1 MHTKE
6 NFARET
12 NETASQVELKWQWR
26 IDALVCGECKE
37 DDFIDELSSL
47 WKAAPDSAWNVI
59 AWLAQRYRRGQMPV
73 DLFRS
78 IKSRIVQGGLGAVDS
93 DMTINLDLALATQRD
108 VPNHTSHVLTSP
120 GLGDHMHMDTSAAQA
135 TPLTTPQFRIEDR
148 SASSV
153 PEIGRVLRNRY
164 VLESRLGSGG
174 MGTVF
179 KAMDRY
185 RCHLPGKNGPVP
197 KKFLHKETGSRPEVF
212 SNLRREFFC
221 AQALSHRSIVKV
233 YELDWDDDVAFF
245 TMELL
250 GGELL
255 SSVLEKS
262 RPISISRSYAWEII
276 REIGDGLAHAHA
288 RNVVHGDL
296 KPQNIMI
303 TNSAELRILDF
314 GASHAPARQR
324 SNDDGARKSIVNLTP
339 AYACCQLLEGQQA
352 DPRDDLYA
360 LACISYELLAG
371 EHPFQGRRSTEAR
384 DLGLLARRPPGLTR
398 QQWQTLTMGLSW
410 RREGH
415 SISVRDWI
423 AKLDPGRAAARPLAR
438 LLDLVR
444 AISVRDWIAKLDPGR
459 AAARPLARLLDLVR
473 AISVRDWIAKLDPGR
488 AAARPLARLLDLVR
502 AISVRDWI
510 AKLDPGRAAARPL
523 ARLLDLVR
531 AISVRD
537 WIAKRDPRRAAAR
550 PLARLLDLVRA
561 ISVRD
566 WIAKLDPG
574 RAAAR
579 RLGCL
584 LARNSERSFQLMVPS
599 SRAIALFAILLVS
612 LTVWISFNRV
622 SFERKISGNFAGPST
637 AANTLIN
644 ADPVTHY
651 QNLQLDRKL
660 LPGSASM
667 GPPLPDTLPGE
678 MPTLQKVTF
687 AGTSKSDAAHTALHK
702 EKLNKISISAD
713 THTIGSRDNFAE
725 IHVRRSSGFDGD
737 TTFLW
742 WTEPSSAK
750 PGIDYVPQARMIQ
763 LLPKGSHLASL
774 FIRIFPN
781 ATRKHFAMFY
791 VTIADTSNDTV
802 GHLARTAI
810 LLPPSK

>member
-1 MHTKE
+1 MHTKD

-12 NETASQVELKWQWR
+12 NETASQVELNWQWR
-26 IDALVCGECKE
+26 IDALVCGECRE
-37 DDFIDELSSL
+37 DDFIEELSSL

-59 AWLAQRYRRGQMPV
+59 ALLAQRYRRGQMPV
-73 DLFRS
+73 GLFRS
-78 IKSRIVQGGLGAVDS
+78 IESKIVQGGLGAVDY
-93 DMTINLDLALATQRD
+93 DITINLDLALTTQGD
-108 VPNHTSHVLTSP
+108 VQNHTGHVLTSP
-120 GLGDHMHMDTSAAQA
+120 GLGDHMHTDTSAARA
-135 TPLTTPQFRIEDR
+135 TPLKTEQVRKEDR
-148 SASSV
+148 SASSI

-174 MGTVF
+174 MGTVI

-185 RCHLPGKNGPVP
+185 RCDLTEDNRHVAI
-197 KKFLHKETGSRPEVF
+197 KFLHGETDSRPEVL

-233 YELDWDDDVAFF
+233 YELDLDDDVAFF

-250 GGELL
+250 QGELL
-255 SSVLEKS
+255 SSVLERS

-303 TNSAELRILDF
+303 TNSGELRILDF

-324 SNDDGARKSIVNLTP
+324 SNADGARKSTINLTP

-371 EHPFQGRRSTEAR
+371 EHPFQHQRSTEAR

-398 QQWQTLTMGLSW
+398 QQWQTLAMGLSW
-410 RREGH
+410 RREGR

-423 AKLDPGRAAARPLAR
+423 AKLDPGEAPARRLAR
-438 LLDLVR
+438 LLDLGR
-444 AISVRDWIAKLDPGR
+444 AISVRDWIAKLNPGE
-459 AAARPLARLLDLVR
+459 AP
-473 AISVRDWIAKLDPGR
+473 
-488 AAARPLARLLDLVR
+488 
-502 AISVRDWI
+502 
-510 AKLDPGRAAARPL
+510 
-523 ARLLDLVR
+523 
-531 AISVRD
+531 
-537 WIAKRDPRRAAAR
+537 
-550 PLARLLDLVRA
+550 
-561 ISVRD
+561 
-566 WIAKLDPG
+566 
-574 RAAAR
+574 AR
-579 RLGCL
+579 RLARL
-584 LARNSERSFQLMVPS
+584 LARNSERSFQLTVPS

-622 SFERKISGNFAGPST
+622 SFQRKISGNFTGPST

-651 QNLQLDRKL
+651 QNLLLYGKL

-667 GPPLPDTLPGE
+667 EPPLPDILSRERPS
-678 MPTLQKVTF
+678 LQKVTF
-687 AGTSKSDAAHTALHK
+687 AVTTKSDAARTALHK
-702 EKLNKISISAD
+702 EKPNKIGISAD

-737 TTFLW
+737 TAFVW

-750 PGIDYVPQARMIQ
+750 PGIDYVPQARMTQ

-774 FIRIFPN
+774 FIRIIPN
-781 ATRKHFAMFY
+781 ASRKHSAMFY
-791 VTIADTSNDTV
+791 VTIANPSNGTV
-802 GHLARTAI
+802 DHLARTAI

>member
-185 RCHLPGKNGPVP
+185 RCDLTEDNRHVAI
-197 KKFLHKETGSRPEVF
+197 KFLHQETGSRPEVF

-423 AKLDPGRAAARPLAR
+423 AKLDPG
-438 LLDLVR
+438 
-444 AISVRDWIAKLDPGR
+444 
-459 AAARPLARLLDLVR
+459 
-473 AISVRDWIAKLDPGR
+473 
-488 AAARPLARLLDLVR
+488 
-502 AISVRDWI
+502 
-510 AKLDPGRAAARPL
+510 
-523 ARLLDLVR
+523 
-531 AISVRD
+531 
-537 WIAKRDPRRAAAR
+537 RAAAR

>member
-444 AISVRDWIAKLDPGR
+444 AISVRDWIAK
-459 AAARPLARLLDLVR
+459 
-473 AISVRDWIAKLDPGR
+473 
-488 AAARPLARLLDLVR
+488 
-502 AISVRDWI
+502 
-510 AKLDPGRAAARPL
+510 
-523 ARLLDLVR
+523 
-531 AISVRD
+531 
-537 WIAKRDPRRAAAR
+537 RDPRRAAAR

>member
-1 MHTKE
+1 MYTKE

-12 NETASQVELKWQWR
+12 NETASQVELNWQWR
-26 IDALVCGECKE
+26 IDALVCGECRE

-47 WKAAPDSAWNVI
+47 WKVAPDSAWNVI
-59 AWLAQRYRRGQMPV
+59 ALLAQRYKRGQMPV

-78 IKSRIVQGGLGAVDS
+78 IESKIVQGGLGAVDY
-93 DMTINLDLALATQRD
+93 DMTINLDLALTTQRD
-108 VPNHTSHVLTSP
+108 VPNHTRHVLTSP
-120 GLGDHMHMDTSAAQA
+120 GLGDHMHTDTSAARA
-135 TPLTTPQFRIEDR
+135 TPLKTEQVRKEDR

-174 MGTVF
+174 MGTVI

-185 RCHLPGKNGPVP
+185 RCDLTEDNRHVAI
-197 KKFLHKETGSRPEVF
+197 KFLHEETDSRPEVL

-233 YELDWDDDVAFF
+233 YELDLDDEVAFF

-250 GGELL
+250 QGELL
-255 SSVLEKS
+255 STVLEGS

-303 TNSAELRILDF
+303 TNSGELRILDF

-324 SNDDGARKSIVNLTP
+324 SNADGARKNTINLTP
-339 AYACCQLLEGQQA
+339 AYACCELLEGQKA

-371 EHPFQGRRSTEAR
+371 EHPFQHQRSTEAR
-384 DLGLLARRPPGLTR
+384 DLGLMARRPPGLTR
-398 QQWQTLTMGLSW
+398 QQWQTLAMGLSW
-410 RREGH
+410 RREGR
-415 SISVRDWI
+415 SNSVRDWI
-423 AKLDPGRAAARPLAR
+423 AKLDPGEAPARRLAR
-438 LLDLVR
+438 LLDLGR
-444 AISVRDWIAKLDPGR
+444 AISVGDWIAKLNPGE
-459 AAARPLARLLDLVR
+459 AP
-473 AISVRDWIAKLDPGR
+473 
-488 AAARPLARLLDLVR
+488 
-502 AISVRDWI
+502 
-510 AKLDPGRAAARPL
+510 
-523 ARLLDLVR
+523 
-531 AISVRD
+531 
-537 WIAKRDPRRAAAR
+537 
-550 PLARLLDLVRA
+550 
-561 ISVRD
+561 
-566 WIAKLDPG
+566 
-574 RAAAR
+574 AR
-579 RLGCL
+579 RLARL
-584 LARNSERSFQLMVPS
+584 LARNSERSFQLTVPS

-612 LTVWISFNRV
+612 LTAWTSFNHL
-622 SFERKISGNFAGPST
+622 SLERKIGGNFAVPNT
-637 AANTLIN
+637 TANTLIN

-651 QNLQLDRKL
+651 QNLLLYGKL
-660 LPGSASM
+660 LAGSASM
-667 GPPLPDTLPGE
+667 EPPLPDILSRERPS
-678 MPTLQKVTF
+678 LQKVTF
-687 AGTSKSDAAHTALHK
+687 AATTKSDAARTALHK
-702 EKLNKISISAD
+702 EKLEKISISAD

-737 TTFLW
+737 TTFVW

-750 PGIDYVPQARMIQ
+750 PGIDYVPQARMTQ

-774 FIRIFPN
+774 FIRIIPN
-781 ATRKHFAMFY
+781 ASRKHSAIFY
-791 VTIADTSNDTV
+791 VTIANRSNGTV
-802 GHLARTAI
+802 DHLARTAI

>member
-1 MHTKE
+1 MHTKD

-12 NETASQVELKWQWR
+12 NETASQVELNWQWR
-26 IDALVCGECKE
+26 IDALVCGECRE
-37 DDFIDELSSL
+37 DDFIEELSSL

-59 AWLAQRYRRGQMPV
+59 ALLAQRYRRGQMPV
-73 DLFRS
+73 GLFRS
-78 IKSRIVQGGLGAVDS
+78 IESKIVQGGLGAVDY
-93 DMTINLDLALATQRD
+93 DITINLDLALTTQGD
-108 VPNHTSHVLTSP
+108 VQNHTGHVLTSP
-120 GLGDHMHMDTSAAQA
+120 GFGDHMHTDTSAARA
-135 TPLTTPQFRIEDR
+135 TPLKTEQVRKEDR
-148 SASSV
+148 SASSI

-174 MGTVF
+174 MGTVI

-185 RCHLPGKNGPVP
+185 RCDLTENNRHVAI
-197 KKFLHKETGSRPEVF
+197 KFLHGETDSRPEVL

-233 YELDWDDDVAFF
+233 YELDLDDDVAFF

-250 GGELL
+250 QGELL
-255 SSVLEKS
+255 SSVLERS

-303 TNSAELRILDF
+303 TNSGELRILDF

-324 SNDDGARKSIVNLTP
+324 SNADGARKSTINLTP

-371 EHPFQGRRSTEAR
+371 EHPFQHQRSTEAR

-398 QQWQTLTMGLSW
+398 QQWQTLAMGLSW
-410 RREGH
+410 RREGR

-423 AKLDPGRAAARPLAR
+423 AKLDPGEAPARRLAR
-438 LLDLVR
+438 LLDLGR
-444 AISVRDWIAKLDPGR
+444 AISVRDWIAKLNPGE
-459 AAARPLARLLDLVR
+459 AV
-473 AISVRDWIAKLDPGR
+473 
-488 AAARPLARLLDLVR
+488 
-502 AISVRDWI
+502 
-510 AKLDPGRAAARPL
+510 
-523 ARLLDLVR
+523 
-531 AISVRD
+531 
-537 WIAKRDPRRAAAR
+537 
-550 PLARLLDLVRA
+550 
-561 ISVRD
+561 
-566 WIAKLDPG
+566 
-574 RAAAR
+574 AR
-579 RLGCL
+579 RLARL
-584 LARNSERSFQLMVPS
+584 LARNSERSFQLTVPS

-622 SFERKISGNFAGPST
+622 SFQRKISGNFAGPST

-651 QNLQLDRKL
+651 QNLLLDGKL

-667 GPPLPDTLPGE
+667 EPPLPDILPE
-678 MPTLQKVTF
+678 ERPTLQKVTF
-687 AGTSKSDAAHTALHK
+687 AATTKSDAAHTALHK
-702 EKLNKISISAD
+702 EKPNKIGISAD

-737 TTFLW
+737 TAFVW

-774 FIRIFPN
+774 FIRIIPN
-781 ATRKHFAMFY
+781 ASRKHSAMFY
-791 VTIADTSNDTV
+791 VTIADPSNGTV
-802 GHLARTAI
+802 DHLARTAI

>member
-1 MHTKE
+1 
-6 NFARET
+6 
-12 NETASQVELKWQWR
+12 
-26 IDALVCGECKE
+26 
-37 DDFIDELSSL
+37 
-47 WKAAPDSAWNVI
+47 
-59 AWLAQRYRRGQMPV
+59 MPV

-78 IKSRIVQGGLGAVDS
+78 IESKIIQGGLGAVDC
-93 DMTINLDLALATQRD
+93 DMTINLDLALTTQRD
-108 VPNHTSHVLTSP
+108 VPTHTSHVLTSP
-120 GLGDHMHMDTSAAQA
+120 GLGDHMHAYSSAAQA
-135 TPLTTPQFRIEDR
+135 TSLKTPQVGIEDR
-148 SASSV
+148 PASSI

-185 RCHLPGKNGPVP
+185 RCDLTEDNRHVAI
-197 KKFLHKETGSRPEVF
+197 KFLHEETDSRPEVL

-233 YELDWDDDVAFF
+233 YELDLDDDVAFF

-250 GGELL
+250 QGELL
-255 SSVLEKS
+255 SSVLDRS

-296 KPQNIMI
+296 KPQNVMI
-303 TNSAELRILDF
+303 TNSGELRILDF
-314 GASHAPARQR
+314 GASHAPARQG
-324 SNDDGARKSIVNLTP
+324 SIADGARKSTINLTP
-339 AYACCQLLEGQQA
+339 AYACCELLEGQQA

-398 QQWQTLTMGLSW
+398 QQWQALAMSLSW
-410 RREGH
+410 RREGR

-488 AAARPLARLLDLVR
+488 AAARSLQRLLDLVR
-502 AISVRDWI
+502 AISVREI
-510 AKLDPGRAAARPL
+510 AR
-523 ARLLDLVR
+523 
-531 AISVRD
+531 
-537 WIAKRDPRRAAAR
+537 
-550 PLARLLDLVRA
+550 
-561 ISVRD
+561 
-566 WIAKLDPG
+566 LDPG

-584 LARNSERSFQLMVPS
+584 LARKSERTFQLIVPS

-612 LTVWISFNRV
+612 LTVWISSNRV
-622 SFERKISGNFAGPST
+622 SFERKIIGNFAGPST

-644 ADPVTHY
+644 EDPVTQHK
-651 QNLQLDRKL
+651 NLLLDGKS

-667 GPPLPDTLPGE
+667 GPPVPNILPGE
-678 MPTLQKVTF
+678 RSTLQKVTF
-687 AGTSKSDAAHTALHK
+687 AATTKSDAAHTALHK

-713 THTIGSRDNFAE
+713 THTISSRDNFAE
-725 IHVRRSSGFDGD
+725 IHVRRSPGFDGD
-737 TTFLW
+737 TTFVW

-774 FIRIFPN
+774 FIRIIPN
-781 ATRKHFAMFY
+781 ASRKHSAMFY
-791 VTIADTSNDTV
+791 VTIADPSNDTV
-802 GHLARTAI
+802 GQLARTAI
-810 LLPPSK
+810 LLPQSK

>member
-185 RCHLPGKNGPVP
+185 RCDLTEDNRHVAI
-197 KKFLHKETGSRPEVF
+197 KFLHQETGSRPEVF

-473 AISVRDWIAKLDPGR
+473 AISVRDWIAK
-488 AAARPLARLLDLVR
+488 
-502 AISVRDWI
+502 
-510 AKLDPGRAAARPL
+510 
-523 ARLLDLVR
+523 
-531 AISVRD
+531 
-537 WIAKRDPRRAAAR
+537 RDPRRAAAR

-687 AGTSKSDAAHTALHK
+687 AGTTKSDAAHTALHK